1 VKDGRLA
8 LTDVIF
14 DTQNL
19 QPLLWNNKPLLI
31 LKEVLIM
38 TREDFI
44 NYLVENNIPYC
55 EDTENG
61 NDYVYVFDK
70 TAYELKKKYYEGRK
84 LESKDIYIP
93 YLRVSHFVD
102 RGLLMTTLWY
112 VRDNGICEWTP
123 ENVVMDRVKSLGYV

>member
-14 DTQNL
+14 DTQLL
-19 QPLLWNNKPLLI
+19 QTLLWNNKPLLI

-70 TAYELKKKYYEGRK
+70 VAYELKKKYYEGRK
-84 LESKDIYIP
+84 LELKDIYIP